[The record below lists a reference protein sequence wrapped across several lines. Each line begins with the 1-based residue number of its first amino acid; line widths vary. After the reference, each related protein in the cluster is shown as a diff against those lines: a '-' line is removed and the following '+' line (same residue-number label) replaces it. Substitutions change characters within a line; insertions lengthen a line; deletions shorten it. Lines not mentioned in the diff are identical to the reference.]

1 MSARHH
7 FSIADA
13 TLQTKVVELDHPK
26 PTGLQLLE
34 AAGRSPPD
42 GHILLAVLP
51 NGDFEEV
58 GLAEHVPN
66 HGPEAS
72 RSFIAFQSDRLYRF
86 TLDGRQM
93 AWGEPRISG
102 AVLTKLLGATDPD
115 KDIVLRNADGTEK
128 IIGPNDHVRLDDK
141 GTEQL
146 VTRVRS
152 YVIFINGKRKT
163 TTKSSLTFEEL
174 ITLAF
179 ENPPT
184 GDGVQF
190 TIQFTR
196 GPEANP
202 SGTLL
207 EGQSVAIKNGIE
219 FDVTPTNRS

>member
-13 TLQTKVVELDHPK
+13 ELEKKVVELDHPK

-34 AAGRSPPD
+34 AAGRCPPEQY
-42 GHILLAVLP
+42 ILLAVLP

-58 GLAEHVPN
+58 RLAEHVPS
-66 HGPEAS
+66 HGAEAS
-72 RSFIAFQSDRLYRF
+72 RTFIALRTDRLYRF
-86 TLDGRQM
+86 ILDARQL
-93 AWGEPRISG
+93 AWGEPRLSG
-102 AVLTKLLGATDPD
+102 AILSKLLGTADQG
-115 KDIVLRNADGTEK
+115 KEIILRRADGTEN
-128 IIGPNDHVRLDDK
+128 IIGPNDHVHLDDL
-141 GTEQL
+141 GTERL
-146 VTRVRS
+146 ITRVRT

-163 TTKSSLTFEEL
+163 TNKASLTFDEL
-174 ITLAF
+174 IALAF

-207 EGQSVAIKNGIE
+207 EGQFVNIKNGIE

>member
-13 TLQTKVVELDHPK
+13 ALDAKVVELDHPK

-42 GHILLAVLP
+42 QYILLAVLP

-58 GLAEHVPN
+58 RLAEHVPD
-66 HGPEAS
+66 HGAASS
-72 RSFIAFQSDRLYRF
+72 RSFIAFRSDRLYRF
-86 TLDGRQM
+86 TLDAHQK
-93 AWGEPRISG
+93 AWGDARISG
-102 AVLTKLLGATDPD
+102 SVLAKLIGAADHD
-115 KDIVLRNADGTEK
+115 KDIVLQRADGTEK
-128 IIGPNDHVRLDDK
+128 IIGPNDHVHLDDQ
-141 GTEQL
+141 GNEHL
-146 VTRVRS
+146 VTRVRT

-174 ITLAF
+174 IALAF

-196 GPEANP
+196 GPETNP

-207 EGQSVAIKNGIE
+207 EGQSVIIKNGIE